1 MFFSLHI
8 FTILSQSW
16 TIWTSGTRGDGN
28 AKGFRALPSR
38 GLDTDPN
45 IEEAVVLDYNHDGDD
60 DDDDDD
66 GGGDDGDDGGSSALW
81 NWNNVNQ
88 GKSGWWQAVFGC
100 QQSIVERSSLT
111 TDDDD
116 DDDDDDG
123 YDNDDDDDRSMNADD
138 DSGHDDDIIIIWII
152 DDDKQKAL

>member
-45 IEEAVVLDYNHDGDD
+45 IEEAVGLDYNHDSDGD
-60 DDDDDD
+60 
-66 GGGDDGDDGGSSALW
+66 GEGDGDDG
-81 NWNNVNQ
+81 
-88 GKSGWWQAVFGC
+88 
-100 QQSIVERSSLT
+100 E
-111 TDDDD
+111 DDLLKRLFC
-116 DDDDDDG
+116 G
-123 YDNDDDDDRSMNADD
+123 QM
-138 DSGHDDDIIIIWII
+138 
-152 DDDKQKAL
+152 QM